1 MKNKSKIDLTVI
13 IVMLLCLFL
22 FMLTSTHL
30 MKLKIDLL
38 HDKIGVRDSFILQL
52 EQRQDYRDS
61 IMYEYMNRHF
71 YKNYNIEE
79 K

>member
-1 MKNKSKIDLTVI
+1 MKNKCKIDLTVI

-22 FMLTSTHL
+22 FLFASSHL
-30 MKLKIDLL
+30 MKQELDLL

-61 IMYEYMNRHF
+61 IMYEYMDRHF
-71 YKNYNIEE
+71 YKIYNIEE

>member
-1 MKNKSKIDLTVI
+1 MKNKCKIDLTVI

-38 HDKIGVRDSFILQL
+38 HDKIGMRDSFILQL
-52 EQRQDYRDS
+52 EKRQDNRDS

-71 YKNYNIEE
+71 YKIYNIEE
-79 K
+79 N

>member
-1 MKNKSKIDLTVI
+1 MKNKCKIDLTVI

-22 FMLTSTHL
+22 FLFASSHL
-30 MKLKIDLL
+30 MKQELDLL

-61 IMYEYMNRHF
+61 IMYDYMYKYAWRYVNR
-71 YKNYNIEE
+71 EE